1 MKAMLELREYWKME
15 LLKPYAQ
22 IRFMVEELGERF
34 DLKRDVHWLRL
45 SELQELLQDSSDSV
59 RAALRAKIEE
69 RKVRFEAFRQYSFPQ
84 FVTIQEVESIIH
96 GDVEVGSGH
105 MDGQALSPGIVFGE
119 VVVVDDPHQT
129 DPSRW
134 PENAIIVAEA
144 TDPGWTPLFSH
155 ARGVVVDKGGV
166 LSHCAI
172 VAREMSIPA
181 VSGIRQC
188 HRVLKSGS
196 KIWLDGNNGRVSLES

>member
-1 MKAMLELREYWKME
+1 
-15 LLKPYAQ
+15 
-22 IRFMVEELGERF
+22 
-34 DLKRDVHWLRL
+34 
-45 SELQELLQDSSDSV
+45 
-59 RAALRAKIEE
+59 
-69 RKVRFEAFRQYSFPQ
+69 
-84 FVTIQEVESIIH
+84 
-96 GDVEVGSGH
+96 
-105 MDGQALSPGIVFGE
+105 MDGQALSPGLVFGE
-119 VVVVDDPHQT
+119 VVVVDDPST
-129 DPSRW
+129 VDPSKW
-134 PENAIIVAEA
+134 PENAILVAEA

-188 HRVLKSGS
+188 HRILKTGS